1 MAAVCAGRD
10 GGPTDQL
17 NVTIRG
23 RKKQEISST
32 GHKTTLER
40 QFSSYADA
48 SRKKQPL
55 PNKSKRKGLVSVS
68 CIFFPLCLG
77 LRASVGGSG
86 LAATPLV
93 YEAI

>member
-1 MAAVCAGRD
+1 MCAGRD
-10 GGPTDQL
+10 GEPTDQL

-48 SRKKQPL
+48 SRKRQPM
-55 PNKSKRKGLVSVS
+55 PNKSKKVPSFQSEDALYLFCAFFFLSVW
-68 CIFFPLCLG
+68 
-77 LRASVGGSG
+77 
-86 LAATPLV
+86 V
-93 YEAI
+93 YVRV